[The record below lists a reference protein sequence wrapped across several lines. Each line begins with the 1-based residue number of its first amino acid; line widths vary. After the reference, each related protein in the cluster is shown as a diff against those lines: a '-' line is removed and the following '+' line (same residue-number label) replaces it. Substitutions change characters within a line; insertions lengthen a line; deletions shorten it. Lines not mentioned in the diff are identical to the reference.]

1 MILLMSNEE
10 RSLLIAFGKTL
21 RKRRMKASLSQEKLA
36 LACGLDRTYISLLER
51 GLRQPSLTTLFQIAK
66 YLGVAPS
73 SIVRDVEKG
82 AS

>member
-10 RSLLIAFGKTL
+10 RSLHIAFGKTL
-21 RKRRMKASLSQEKLA
+21 RKRRMKAGLSQEKLA
-36 LACGLDRTYISLLER
+36 LACGLDRTYISLPER